1 MANTP
6 NPTTALAGE
15 ASKLLLTGKKIRKTT
30 KTEFIISLI
39 ANDFSQASDAF
50 AGKLRLAFVSCNII
64 SFIFCSSSLK
74 REGTTSIRLW

>member
-1 MANTP
+1 MAIIS
-6 NPTTALAGE
+6 NPTTALAGD
-15 ASKLLLTGKKIRKTT
+15 ASKLLLTAKKIRRAT

-64 SFIFCSSSLK
+64 SFICCSTSLK
-74 REGTTSIRLW
+74 REVTTSMRL